1 MRNHLNSVDGYHSRN
16 WFFINSFYLLFH
28 GIASGVKIMTKVE
41 IDTILWYD
49 TGTELVVDKTKNFV
63 VALYIKQY

>member
-1 MRNHLNSVDGYHSRN
+1 
-16 WFFINSFYLLFH
+16 
-28 GIASGVKIMTKVE
+28 MTKVE